1 MGLLLQHFLLKC
13 LLFLILPYFLT
24 QCVSSVQR
32 PCLDSE
38 RSALLQLKESFILNR
53 SASSY
58 SKADSWKLDGWI
70 GGDCCSWDGVECDD
84 NTGHVIGLDLRSSFL
99 YGSIDSNSTIFQLH
113 HLRRL
118 NLFDNDFNGSEIPSV
133 IGNLSRLSQLD
144 LSYSAF
150 SGQIPNTLANLT
162 ELTYLSL
169 SENDFSP
176 STLSWLGKLSKL
188 TILGVAST
196 NSYGDVLPSL
206 KNLTRL
212 TSLRLSRNQ
221 FSSQIL
227 FWLGNFTRLTRLDL
241 GVNKFWGLVPE
252 SIFTLIKLEFLSLW
266 SNLLNGTYKL
276 KSFLNLRNLKQ
287 LQLSGNNFSLL
298 TTTTVMN
305 VTVPKFTI
313 LTLASCNL
321 FEFPNFLSGQDELEF
336 LDLSRNKIHGY
347 IPKWIWGLSA
357 QTLGVLHLKEN
368 FLTGFR
374 QPAVVPPW
382 TNLRRLDL
390 GSNRLR
396 GNLPILPASIYY
408 YFVSNNFL
416 QGEIPSMIC
425 TLSSIIVLDISNN
438 SFSGMIPPCL
448 GNLSKSL
455 SVLNLQSNNFRG
467 PIPQA
472 FEKGSQLR
480 EIDLSQNQLNGSIPR
495 SLVNCNMLEL
505 LNLGNNLIEDMFPS
519 LLGRLQ
525 ELKVLILRHNG
536 FHGATKKP
544 ESNEYFPKL
553 RIFVLSF
560 NRFVGHFSSHYFQ
573 RWEAMKVVN
582 VSTLRYLGANTS
594 FEAPG
599 TSWHLEFPYSMTMT
613 KAGVVTKYNKIQ
625 DVLVAMDLSSNRFK
639 GGIPED
645 NQILKAIQ
653 FLNLSN
659 NLVSGSIPSSLANLT
674 RLEALDL
681 SQNQLSGEIPQELT
695 QLNFLGFFNVSSN
708 QLKGPIPQGKQFDT
722 FENNSFEGN
731 PGLCGKPL

>member
-438 SFSGMIPPCL
+438 SFSGMIPPFFHQPAVVPPWTNMREL
-448 GNLSKSL
+448 DLGSNRLRGNL
-455 SVLNLQSNNFRG
+455 
-467 PIPQA
+467 PIPPLQ
-472 FEKGSQLR
+472 FT
-480 EIDLSQNQLNGSIPR
+480 ITLSQT
-495 SLVNCNMLEL
+495 
-505 LNLGNNLIEDMFPS
+505 NLIFD
-519 LLGRLQ
+519 
-525 ELKVLILRHNG
+525 
-536 FHGATKKP
+536 
-544 ESNEYFPKL
+544 
-553 RIFVLSF
+553 LSF
-560 NRFVGHFSSHYFQ
+560 NIFVVCLSSHYFQ
-573 RWEAMKVVN
+573 RWEAMKVVDVSTLRFVGCLPSHQFRRWEAMKVVD
-582 VSTLRYLGANTS
+582 VSTLRYLRANAS
-594 FEAPG
+594 FETPG
-599 TSWHLEFPYSMTMT
+599 TSWMENITYSMTMT
-613 KAGVVTKYNKIQ
+613 KTGVVTNYDKIQ
-625 DVLVAMDLSSNRFK
+625 DVLVAMDLSRNRFEC
-639 GGIPED
+639 GIPED
-645 NQILKAIQ
+645 IQILKAVQ
-653 FLNLSN
+653 FLNLSI
-659 NLVSGSIPSSLANLT
+659 NLLSGSIPSSLLT
-674 RLEALDL
+674 
-681 SQNQLSGEIPQELT
+681 
-695 QLNFLGFFNVSSN
+695 
-708 QLKGPIPQGKQFDT
+708 GPIPQDQQFGT
-722 FENNSFEGN
+722 FESNSFEGN
-731 PGLCGKPL
+731 LGLCGKPLSKKFYPEGPSPPPPSFSQRDGGGDSWFEFGWKTIMLGFGSGVVNKLVLGYLFNPMKHKWFVKYFGRKLHNRRRGRRN